1 MKPGY
6 AADHGG
12 LVQDP
17 VAVPAAVH
25 QQSAGHLHMPN
36 LLIDTRNGAATPDS
50 SASSQVPVEI
60 QEALL
65 PKVVVGQYQHP
76 FSTWRRRYMVAL
88 VAVITAFLCA
98 DQNLL
103 APNLSA
109 AAAYFGLND
118 QQKDTYLGGYLMAA
132 FFLVGA
138 PAALVCGWLAD
149 KHNRIRLLVA
159 IIVIGET
166 PCLCTYW
173 VTTLWQFFLVR
184 MLTGIAVGG
193 CFPLVF
199 SLLGDLFPVSQRSA
213 MSALVQIAVGAGI
226 GGGQMLAGI
235 AGPATNW
242 KVPFVVMAAPTLVL
256 ALVLFVTAKE
266 PPRGAFEEALTGRLV
281 AGEAY
286 SETMSISKLKRLLRI
301 PSNWIIILQG
311 LPGCLPWGVMQTYIN
326 DYLHLN
332 KGFSVELATV
342 VILLFGIGCGVG
354 VIAGGAAGQLLY
366 NW

>member
-1 MKPGY
+1 M
-6 AADHGG
+6 
-12 LVQDP
+12 
-17 VAVPAAVH
+17 PAGCIRPK
-25 QQSAGHLHMPN
+25 QLDLHEHVVSQRQ
-36 LLIDTRNGAATPDS
+36 LLNHVMRVCL
-50 SASSQVPVEI
+50 Q
-60 QEALL
+60 
-65 PKVVVGQYQHP
+65 
-76 FSTWRRRYMVAL
+76 
-88 VAVITAFLCA
+88 
-98 DQNLL
+98 
-103 APNLSA
+103 LSA